1 MNTNPKISLSF
12 TRLPDGP
19 FEDFADTI
27 HADLYSVSAFSTAP
41 ITAVDLQARITAFNV
56 AKIAQATGGK
66 ETTVIKNQRREE
78 LTEVLK
84 QLAYYVQM
92 ACNGDLAVLL
102 SSGFK
107 ATSRNRTPAALPKTM
122 VLRIT
127 QTHSGVA
134 LVTAKAERGAKSY
147 VVEAAEMDENGLVGP
162 YGPPVFQSSSRKIP
176 VAGLT
181 PGKVYL
187 FRVRVVGGSGETS
200 EWSDSVTQRML

>member
-1 MNTNPKISLSF
+1 MTVPLGRIGGNV
-12 TRLPDGP
+12 
-19 FEDFADTI
+19 AAAQYQTI
-27 HADLYSVSAFSTAP
+27 HADLYSVSGFSTAP
-41 ITAVDLQARITAFNV
+41 VTAADLQTAITAFST
-56 AKIAQATGGK
+56 AKIAQATGGQ
-66 ETTVIKNQRREE
+66 ETMVIKDQRRAE
-78 LTEVLK
+78 LAELLK

-107 ATSRNRTPAALPKTM
+107 AASRNRTPSALPKAT
-122 VLRIT
+122 VLRIS
-127 QTHSGVA
+127 QDHSGVA
-134 LVTAKAERGAKSY
+134 LVTAKVERGARTY

-176 VAGLT
+176 MAGLT

>member
-1 MNTNPKISLSF
+1 MNTDPKISLAF
-12 TRLPDGP
+12 LRLPDDP
-19 FEDFADTI
+19 FENFAETI

-41 ITAVDLQARITAFNV
+41 VTAADLQTGITAFST
-56 AKIAQATGGK
+56 ALIAQATGGK
-66 ETTVIKNQRREE
+66 ETTVIKNQRRAE
-78 LTEVLK
+78 LAELLK

-92 ACNGDLAVLL
+92 ACQGDLAVLL

-107 ATSRNRTPAALPKTM
+107 ANSRNRTPSVLPKAL
-122 VLRIT
+122 VQRIA

-134 LVTAKAERGAKSY
+134 LVTAKAVRGARSY
-147 VVEAAEMDENGLVGP
+147 VVEAAEIDENGVVGP

-176 VAGLT
+176 MAGLT

-200 EWSDSVTQRML
+200 EWSDSVTQRVM

>member
-1 MNTNPKISLSF
+1 MNTNPKVSLAF
-12 TRLPDGP
+12 TRLPDGG
-19 FEDFADTI
+19 FEDFAETI
-27 HADLYSVSAFSTAP
+27 HADLYAVSAFSTAP
-41 ITAVDLQARITAFNV
+41 ITAADLQTKITAFKT

-78 LTEVLK
+78 LAELLK
-84 QLAYYVQM
+84 QLAYYEQM
-92 ACNGDLAVLL
+92 ACAGDLAVLL

-107 ATSRNRTPAALPKTM
+107 AASRNRTPTAMPKAT
-122 VLRIT
+122 VLRIA
-127 QTHSGVA
+127 QGHSGVA
-134 LVTAKAERGAKSY
+134 LVTAKAERGAKTY
-147 VVEAAEMDENGLVGP
+147 VVEAAEMDENGVVGP